1 MAKSDFIPSPD
12 NDFSVW
18 LNRFATNFPSLLTD
32 YNLSDN
38 DLATL
43 KASVTDFNSKIATAS
58 DAAASAKRATTN
70 KNDSRH
76 NVEALIRSLVRRIKA
91 HPSYSAGEG
100 DHLGIEGP
108 KSTVDFSALKPN
120 LNGIDQTGGQ
130 VALSFN
136 KLKSDGVNIYGQR
149 EGDTDWVLLARATV
163 SPYLDNRPLL
173 STGKPE
179 LRHYTAIYMQ
189 KDKEIGQFSNDIA
202 VNCAP

>member
-1 MAKSDFIPSPD
+1 MAKSDFIPSSD

-18 LNRFATNFPSLLTD
+18 LNRFATNIPSLLTD

-38 DLATL
+38 DLVTL
-43 KASVTDFNSKIATAS
+43 KASVTDFHSKIATAS

-76 NVEALIRSLVRRIKA
+76 NIEALIRSLVRRIKA
-91 HPSYSAGEG
+91 HPSYSAGQG

-130 VALSFN
+130 VTLSFN

-202 VNCAP
+202 INCAP